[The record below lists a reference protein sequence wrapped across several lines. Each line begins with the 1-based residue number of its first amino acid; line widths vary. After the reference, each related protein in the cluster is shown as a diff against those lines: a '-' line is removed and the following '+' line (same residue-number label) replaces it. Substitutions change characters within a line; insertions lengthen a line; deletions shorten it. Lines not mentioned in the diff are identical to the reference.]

1 MHKIYIEQEIID
13 LIVKTYNPIAIY
25 IVGSSVLGIENFKDI
40 DILCVFNNNDYKE
53 RLRLYSNK
61 YKVNCEIFHA
71 TESQVLSRNHR
82 LSYAWSYLKEFRQCI
97 YGDDILAQFDTTDI
111 LSNEIYKNDLCKKIY
126 QDFITADQMNSTFGL
141 NFLFKPYRMLII
153 YYSII
158 NNSYTFTEDQIKT
171 INQVHNT
178 RQINENLYNECKM
191 FFYNIITEICK

>member
-1 MHKIYIEQEIID
+1 MLKIYIEQEIID
-13 LIVKTYNPIAIY
+13 LIVKTYNPISIY
-25 IVGSSVLGIENFKDI
+25 IVGSSVIGIDNFKDI
-40 DILCVFNNNDYKE
+40 DILCVFNNNDYRE

-71 TESQVLSRNHR
+71 TKSQVLSRNHR

-97 YGDDILAQFDTTDI
+97 YGEDILAQFDATDI

-126 QDFITADQMNSTFGL
+126 QDFITVDQMKSTSGL

-158 NNSYTFTEDQIKT
+158 NNSYIFTENQIKT
-171 INQVHNT
+171 LNKVHDT
-178 RQINENLYNECKM
+178 RQIDENLYNDCKM
-191 FFYNIITEICK
+191 FFHDIITEICK